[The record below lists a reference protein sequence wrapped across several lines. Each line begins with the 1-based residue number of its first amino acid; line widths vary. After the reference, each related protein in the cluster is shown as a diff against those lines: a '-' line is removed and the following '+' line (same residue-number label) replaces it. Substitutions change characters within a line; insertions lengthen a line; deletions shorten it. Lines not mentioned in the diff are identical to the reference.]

1 MKQSSR
7 FQSPRGFTI
16 AEILIVMTIILIL
29 AGLIIGSFQFVETR
43 KNNNLA
49 EIQIN
54 LLGKAIEDYKLD
66 NGDYPGEESA
76 GGSTGTGESNRL
88 FRDLYYD
95 GLQDSTG
102 SIPIYLS
109 ELDPKNDSQ
118 NWIDGPGNSSSTSAS
133 AIITDPWGA
142 EYRYR
147 RGNGAMNPDYDLWSI
162 GPDGKSNGDGDSD
175 DDKDD
180 ISNY

>member
-43 KNNNLA
+43 QNNNLA

-54 LLGKAIEDYKLD
+54 LLEKAIEDYKLD
-66 NGDYPGEESA
+66 NSDYPGDETTSGA
-76 GGSTGTGESNRL
+76 VGDSNIL
-88 FRDLYYD
+88 FRALYYD
-95 GLQDSTG
+95 GFQVGDG
-102 SIPIYLS
+102 SIPIYLP
-109 ELDPKNDSQ
+109 ELDPDNDSHK
-118 NWIDGPGNSSSTSAS
+118 WVEGTGGTATIV
-133 AIITDPWGA
+133 DPWGA

-147 RGNGAMNPDYDLWSI
+147 RGNGAMNPDFDIWSN
-162 GPDGKSNGDGDSD
+162 GPDGQSSGDGDSD